1 VLIAYF
7 GPETV
12 LPLASILAT
21 IFGVV
26 MMFGRL
32 SLTFAMAPFRWIW
45 NKARGQSATPALRG
59 PTAWRRGKTSARA
72 EATAEVRETSEEA

>member
-1 VLIAYF
+1 MIFAYF

-21 IFGVV
+21 VFGVV

-32 SLTFAMAPFRWIW
+32 SFKMMLAPFRALGRS
-45 NKARGQSATPALRG
+45 KRVASDDSTLRG
-59 PTAWRRGKTSARA
+59 PTAWRRGAKPTHQDPVMA
-72 EATAEVRETSEEA
+72 ETREEA